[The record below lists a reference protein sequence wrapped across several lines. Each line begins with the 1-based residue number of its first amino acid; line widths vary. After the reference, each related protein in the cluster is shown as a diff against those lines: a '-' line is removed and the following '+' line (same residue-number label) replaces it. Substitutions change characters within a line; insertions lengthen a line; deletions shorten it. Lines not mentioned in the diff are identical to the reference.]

1 LLVCAAPTAVAVT
14 SRFPV
19 QELPPPPP
27 PPAAG
32 ASAGV
37 GARSR
42 PRTTSSLLRPLTT
55 AAGCAARRQ
64 TKADMANSLDHLL
77 ALAMLLLLLPLSWR
91 HAACAACCC
100 ALALAAWLMQYNH
113 QSQHCP
119 VCRYSTTT
127 PRPRRVPK
135 HNKGTRDGTACL
147 RLLIE
152 GSETL
157 TGTFCKSHW
166 RTGWPCRAQPEHQQR
181 TNQALALDLC
191 LLPSAPSA
199 FTYYYCLQ

>member
-1 LLVCAAPTAVAVT
+1 MLVCAAPTAVAVT

-19 QELPPPPP
+19 QELPPPP

-64 TKADMANSLDHLL
+64 TKAEMANSLDHLL

-135 HNKGTRDGTACL
+135 HNKGARDGTTCL

-191 LLPSAPSA
+191 LLPSA

>member
-1 LLVCAAPTAVAVT
+1 MLVCAAPTAVAVT

-19 QELPPPPP
+19 QELPPPP

-64 TKADMANSLDHLL
+64 TKAEMANSLDHLL

-191 LLPSAPSA
+191 LLPSA